1 MGMVNQKRIA
11 KNTLLLYIR
20 MGVIMLINLYAS
32 RVVLASLGETD
43 YGLYNVIGGIVVM
56 FSFLG
61 SVMNAA
67 CGRYYAMELGRED
80 YRALH
85 KVFSV
90 NVIIFFVLSL
100 IILVLAETAGLW
112 FLENKMVIPA
122 DRMNAARWVY
132 QISIVSFI
140 ASMLAIPFRSIITA
154 KEKMKVYAYCSV
166 VEATLKLGAV
176 LLLARAPFDRLV
188 FYAVL
193 MLVVTIGTSLFYA
206 LYCSHF
212 YEECK
217 GRLEWDRPLAREIVS
232 FNGWGIIGSMA
243 TIGKNQGVNILLNM
257 FYGPVVNAARGV
269 ANQVY
274 VNVFEFL
281 HNYVMAFNPQIV
293 KSYAA
298 GERHDMMKLIFQ
310 ASKFSYYLLFVIIL
324 PLLLELAQVLDIWL
338 VDIPEHAYAFT
349 AILLVSA
356 LADAMHDPL
365 YYAIQATG
373 HVKWLNI
380 LVGGA
385 QLMIVI
391 VGYIVLKT
399 STVEPEFMFWLILIF
414 TVIAQVLRIIL
425 TKHYLAM
432 SIKEYAAKVLLP
444 TFLVTALAPWLPYLV
459 VRLMPATFLRLCITV
474 VVSIVVVAAL
484 IYTVGLN
491 QSERDGLKQ
500 FFRKKRNA
508 DLK

>member
-11 KNTLLLYIR
+11 KNTLLLYLR

-32 RVVLASLGETD
+32 RVVLATLGETD

-56 FSFLG
+56 FSFLN

-80 YRALH
+80 YSALH

-90 NVIIFFVLSL
+90 NVIIFLVLSL
-100 IILVLAETAGLW
+100 IILVLAETVGLW
-112 FLENKMVIPA
+112 FLECKMVIPA
-122 DRMNAARWVY
+122 DRMAAARWVY

-166 VEATLKLGAV
+166 VEASLKLGAV
-176 LLLARAPFDRLV
+176 LLLATAPFDRLV
-188 FYAVL
+188 FYALL
-193 MLVVTIGTSLFYA
+193 MLTVTIGTSLFYA
-206 LYCSHF
+206 LYCRHF
-212 YEECK
+212 YGECK
-217 GRLEWDRPLAREIVS
+217 GRLEWDKPLAKEIVG

-298 GERHDMMKLIFQ
+298 GERNDMMKLVFQ

-324 PLLLELAQVLDIWL
+324 PLLLELGQVLDIWL

-385 QLMIVI
+385 QLMIV
-391 VGYIVLKT
+391 VVSYIVLKLT
-399 STVEPEFMFWLILIF
+399 SVEPELIF
-414 TVIAQVLRIIL
+414 WFIFAFTIVAQIIRIFL
-425 TKHYLAM
+425 TKHYLGM
-432 SIKEYAAKVLLP
+432 SIREYARKVLLP
-444 TFLVTALAPWLPYLV
+444 TALVTLLAPWLPYLG
-459 VRLMPATFLRLCITV
+459 VRFMPATFLRLCITV
-474 VVSIVVVAAL
+474 TVSIIAVAIL

-491 QSERDGLKQ
+491 SSERDGI
-500 FFRKKRNA
+500 RKFIHKKKDA
-508 DLK
+508 DTQ